1 MLVKSPGFT
10 AVAVLTLAIGI
21 SANIAMFSVVN
32 AVLLRPLPFEGPDRL
47 VVVQQRGKQQG
58 WTTGWSYPDFL
69 DWREQNPVF
78 EGFAAYTRAQFDLT
92 DGEGASKVEGAIVS
106 GGFFSMLKISA
117 GLGRVLTEADELG
130 GSDPVAVISHELWR
144 RRFAQDQAVLGRT
157 ITLHDKV
164 YTIVGVLP
172 RGFRYPESLGEAQV
186 WTVLRCTADRE
197 QWMNRHNCWL
207 AAAGRLKPGLSTD
220 QAQPLLNEM
229 HRRLTQAHGTAESE
243 VLVHGLR
250 DMVVQGVRTTLWVL
264 SAVVGF
270 ILLIVCA
277 NVANLCL
284 TRASSRD
291 REMAIRGALGAD
303 KLRLFAQCL
312 TESVLLSLAGGIA
325 GVIVAVWMVT
335 LFRVGIAEFV
345 PLSDS
350 IRILPRELLFGL
362 GVSLLVGVFL
372 GVAPFWIMQR
382 SAAAHVL
389 MERRGASRRHAML
402 SNAIIGAQIAAAL
415 VLSIGT
421 VLMIRSMMRLSAMN
435 AGFNPEN
442 LITFNVGV
450 RRMNEQQR
458 RQFSRDFLVRLGA
471 LPSVTGVSTD
481 SSMPCEPRGS
491 SAPVSVQG
499 WTAPDGKPIRA
510 CLHNVGKS
518 YFKTLQIP
526 LRKGR
531 DISPAE
537 HEQKARVVVITECL
551 AGVFWPDAD
560 PIGRQLTCC
569 GKSYEIIGVAADVV
583 QGNVRTDKPNHA
595 FFPFDTLFP
604 SSDLRVVVRAQG
616 DGAFVLGQIRAIL
629 KGVDETLPLHNV
641 SAFKAQMHECI
652 NQERFTTTFLA
663 VFASIALLLIVIG
676 LYGVVSYAVA
686 QRTREIGVRMA
697 LGAPRTSIVKMILRQ
712 GLVLSIA
719 GSVVGIAGAIC
730 LTRFLSSYLFGVSAT
745 DPVTYAVVPVLITAL
760 AVGACLLPAFRAA
773 RVDPMVALRQE

>member
-1 MLVKSPGFT
+1 MGMLWQDIRYGSRMLVKSPGFT
-10 AVAVLTLAIGI
+10 VVAVLTLAIGI
-21 SANIAMFSVVN
+21 SANVAMFSVVN
-32 AVLLRPLPFEGPDRL
+32 AVLLRPLPFEEPDRL

-78 EGFAAYTRAQFDLT
+78 DGFAAYTRAQFDLN
-92 DGEGASKVEGAIVS
+92 DAEGASKVEGAIVS
-106 GGFFSMLKISA
+106 GGFFSMLETSA
-117 GLGRVLTEADELG
+117 GLGRVLAEADEREG
-130 GSDPVAVISHELWR
+130 GEPVVVISHELWR
-144 RRFAQDQAVLGRT
+144 RRFAQDKAVLGRT
-157 ITLHDKV
+157 ITLQDKV
-164 YTIVGVLP
+164 YAIVGVLP

-186 WTVLRCTADRE
+186 WTVLRPTGDRE
-197 QWMNRHNCWL
+197 HWMNRHSCWL
-207 AAAGRLKPGLSTD
+207 AAAGRLKPGLSID

-303 KLRLFAQCL
+303 KLRLLAQCL
-312 TESVLLSLAGGIA
+312 TESLLLSLAGGIA
-325 GVIVAVWMVT
+325 GAIVAIWMVAF
-335 LFRVGIAEFV
+335 FRVGIAEFV

-372 GVAPFWIMQR
+372 GVAPFWVMQR
-382 SAAAHVL
+382 SAAASVL
-389 MERRGASRRHAML
+389 MERRGASRRHAAL

-421 VLMIRSMMRLSAMN
+421 VLMIRSMMRLSAVN

-450 RRMNEQQR
+450 RRINEQQR
-458 RQFSRDFLVRLGA
+458 YQFSRDFLARLGA

-481 SSMPCEPRGS
+481 SSMPCDPRAS
-491 SAPVSVQG
+491 SAPVSVEG
-499 WTAPDGKPIRA
+499 WTAPDGKPVRA
-510 CLHNVGKS
+510 CLHNVGEN

-537 HEQKARVVVITECL
+537 HRAEGTGRRGHRMPGGGVL
-551 AGVFWPDAD
+551 AGFQPDRPPAHLL
-560 PIGRQLTCC
+560 R
-569 GKSYEIIGVAADVV
+569 EVV
-583 QGNVRTDKPNHA
+583 
-595 FFPFDTLFP
+595 
-604 SSDLRVVVRAQG
+604 
-616 DGAFVLGQIRAIL
+616 
-629 KGVDETLPLHNV
+629 
-641 SAFKAQMHECI
+641 
-652 NQERFTTTFLA
+652 
-663 VFASIALLLIVIG
+663 
-676 LYGVVSYAVA
+676 
-686 QRTREIGVRMA
+686 
-697 LGAPRTSIVKMILRQ
+697 
-712 GLVLSIA
+712 
-719 GSVVGIAGAIC
+719 
-730 LTRFLSSYLFGVSAT
+730 
-745 DPVTYAVVPVLITAL
+745 
-760 AVGACLLPAFRAA
+760 
-773 RVDPMVALRQE
+773 